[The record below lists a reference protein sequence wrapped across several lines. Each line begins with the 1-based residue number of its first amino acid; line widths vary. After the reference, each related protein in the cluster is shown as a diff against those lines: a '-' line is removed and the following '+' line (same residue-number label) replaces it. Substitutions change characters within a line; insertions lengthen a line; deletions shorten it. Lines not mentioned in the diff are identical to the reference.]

1 MFLSRRGR
9 RRRLELPPGPESPPP
24 EMSTWDVFVLLRNEA
39 LTDAVPVTL
48 VFLLIYIVGRIVE
61 SCGR

>member
-1 MFLSRRGR
+1 
-9 RRRLELPPGPESPPP
+9 
-24 EMSTWDVFVLLRNEA
+24 MSTWDVFVLLRNEA